1 MCLAALDTL
10 SVGLFCACSCSIY
23 VQCRSRRSATLPPR
37 AQERFSR
44 RATPV
49 APERNP
55 TTTRAGTVLQTC
67 NAGRAGAQP
76 YPPRAQGTPF
86 QTCNAGRAGAQP
98 YHHARRNG
106 FPDVQPRSRR
116 SATLPAT
123 RTANAF
129 SRRTTLPAYVNV
141 LQTCD
146 TPIRRHVSPNVCNRL
161 GDV

>member
-1 MCLAALDTL
+1 M
-10 SVGLFCACSCSIY
+10 FCIHAM
-23 VQCRSRRSATLPPR
+23 
-37 AQERFSR
+37 
-44 RATPV
+44 PV

-55 TTTRAGTVLQTC
+55 TTTRAGTVFQTCNAGRAGAQPYPTARTGTVLQTC

-146 TPIRRHVSPNVCNRL
+146 TPIRRYADTSPPTSVTGSVTYDRYFL
-161 GDV
+161 